1 MSPNCIDVER
11 IADVETSPELRRHVD
26 ECPRCQSLWLS
37 YQSFLKTDVS
47 ATPRIDEARRELE
60 ATIRGKAARAAV
72 ASAPPRVSPFSTRR
86 RAELGWLRP
95 GLIAAFAAI
104 IAAVAISVWRGSSNE
119 PVLRG
124 GSEAAWE
131 LKTPHVTGIAIVF
144 AWSAVPN
151 ADAYEVEIYD
161 DALNQVLHSAA
172 VTTTSISV
180 DRAALANVPSGAA
193 LTWRVRALKQ
203 GDVVATSPPASLTLP

>member
-1 MSPNCIDVER
+1 MSPNCIHVDR

-37 YQSFLKTDVS
+37 YQTFMKADV
-47 ATPRIDEARRELE
+47 AGAPRIDEARRELE
-60 ATIRGKAARAAV
+60 ATIRRQATNDAARATR
-72 ASAPPRVSPFSTRR
+72 PVSRLSTRR

-95 GLIAAFAAI
+95 GLIAAFATI
-104 IAAVAISVWRGSSNE
+104 LAAVAISVWRGSSNE

-124 GSEAAWE
+124 GSQAVWE
-131 LKTPHVTGIAIVF
+131 LQTPHVTGIAIVF
-144 AWSAVPN
+144 TWSAVPG
-151 ADAYEVEIYD
+151 ADAYDVEVYD

-172 VTTTSISV
+172 VTTTTISV
-180 DRAALANVPSGAA
+180 DRAAFANVPGGSA

-203 GDVVATSPPASLTLP
+203 GDVVTTSPPASLTLQ

>member
-11 IADVETSPELRRHVD
+11 IAEVEASPELRRHVD

-37 YQSFLKTDVS
+37 YQSFLKADVS
-47 ATPRIDEARRELE
+47 AAPRIDEARRELE

-72 ASAPPRVSPFSTRR
+72 AGAPPRVSRLSTQR

-95 GLIAAFAAI
+95 GLIAAFATI

-124 GSEAAWE
+124 GSEAVWA
-131 LKTPHVTGIAIVF
+131 LAAPHVTGIAIVF

-172 VTTTSISV
+172 VTTTRISV
-180 DRAALANVPSGAA
+180 DRAALASVPAGAE

-203 GDVVATSPPASLTLP
+203 GDVVATSPPASLTLQ